1 MCTNLWLILLAP
13 NSTYSL
19 DETIFNSQENSTRPT
34 WSPARADRDTALALA
49 FPESFPAFPPA

>member
-13 NSTYSL
+13 NSNHISGDNIFSL
-19 DETIFNSQENSTRPT
+19 HENSTRLT